1 MNALI
6 AFCELF
12 MFVGVCLPVVVP
24 LTFWIMKTEW
34 GKKFF
39 DIDDEGGDDD
49 E

>member
-6 AFCELF
+6 AMCELV

-24 LTFWIMKTEW
+24 FTFWIMETEW

-39 DIDDEGGDDD
+39 DLDEGGDDD

>member
-1 MNALI
+1 MNAFI
-6 AFCELF
+6 AMCELI

-39 DIDDEGGDDD
+39 DIDEGGDDD